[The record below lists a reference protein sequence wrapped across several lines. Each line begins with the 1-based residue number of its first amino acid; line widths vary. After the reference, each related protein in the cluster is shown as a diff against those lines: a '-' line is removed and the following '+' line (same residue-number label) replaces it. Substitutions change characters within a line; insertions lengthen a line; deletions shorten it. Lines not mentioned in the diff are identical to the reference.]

1 MGYDVVIACKREKVL
16 HILLAGFSMST
27 GKHSDVHSHKY
38 DGELYSQVY
47 GELRKIAAAKM
58 AREAPFST
66 LQATALVH
74 EAWLR
79 LGGDQQPQWQS
90 KAQFYYAAAESMRR
104 ILIDRARKKLRLK
117 HGGNHVRVNLE
128 NMDALASEEG
138 QSEHLLAVNEA
149 LEKFSLIDS
158 RRAELVK
165 LRYYIGLTI
174 EEAAE
179 TMGISKT
186 TARRWWIFSKS
197 WLFNE
202 ISSL

>member
-1 MGYDVVIACKREKVL
+1 
-16 HILLAGFSMST
+16 MSS
-27 GKHSDVHSHKY
+27 GNPSDAHDY
-38 DGELYSQVY
+38 TFDGELYSQVY
-47 GELRKIAAAKM
+47 GELRKIAGAKM

-79 LGGDQQPQWQS
+79 LGGDQQPQWQN
-90 KAQFYYAAAESMRR
+90 KAQFFHAAAEAMRR

-128 NMDALASEEG
+128 DIDALASEEG
-138 QSEHLLAVNEA
+138 QSEHLIAVNEA
-149 LEKFSLIDS
+149 LEKFSLVDS

-186 TARRWWIFSKS
+186 TARRWWIFSKD
-197 WLFNE
+197 WLFDE
-202 ISSL
+202 ISSS